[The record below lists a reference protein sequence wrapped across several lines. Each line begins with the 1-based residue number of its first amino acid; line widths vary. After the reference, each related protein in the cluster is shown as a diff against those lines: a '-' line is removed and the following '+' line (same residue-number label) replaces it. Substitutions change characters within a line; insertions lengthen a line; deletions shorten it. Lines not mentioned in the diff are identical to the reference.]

1 MSKLGISE
9 SKKQDHI
16 NQSNID
22 IRGMKEL
29 INYSF
34 EFFPPRTEE
43 GNVKLQSTIEAL
55 KAFDPEFFSVTFG
68 AGGST
73 KEKTLET
80 VLNIKKMGS
89 TAVPHISCISS
100 TRNEI
105 QELLMR
111 YKKNEIKNLVVLR
124 GDNPSGVASHG
135 EFKYANELVSFI
147 RAETSNYF
155 NIHVA
160 AYTECHPEAKSCTD
174 DLDNFERKISA
185 GANSAITQ
193 FFFNVDSY
201 FKFVEACQ
209 LKGINVPIVPG
220 IMHIYNIKQLA
231 RFSSNCGAEIPRWL
245 RLKLES
251 YGDDISS
258 LREFG
263 VDVISELCET
273 LIQYGVPSIHFYTLN
288 ESGIITKIINNLKN

>member
-1 MSKLGISE
+1 
-9 SKKQDHI
+9 
-16 NQSNID
+16 
-22 IRGMKEL
+22 MKEL

-111 YKKNEIKNLVVLR
+111 YKKNEIKN
-124 GDNPSGVASHG
+124 
-135 EFKYANELVSFI
+135 I
-147 RAETSNYF
+147 
-155 NIHVA
+155 
-160 AYTECHPEAKSCTD
+160 
-174 DLDNFERKISA
+174 
-185 GANSAITQ
+185 
-193 FFFNVDSY
+193 
-201 FKFVEACQ
+201 
-209 LKGINVPIVPG
+209 
-220 IMHIYNIKQLA
+220 NIKIPTLKPIIVVA
-231 RFSSNCGAEIPRWL
+231 CFATLFKSTLSTWPALSMVIEKFSIDL
-245 RLKLES
+245 L
-251 YGDDISS
+251 DI
-258 LREFG
+258 
-263 VDVISELCET
+263 
-273 LIQYGVPSIHFYTLN
+273 
-288 ESGIITKIINNLKN
+288 